1 MSEIAAVMVLA
12 AGRGERM
19 RPLSGVLPKP
29 ALPLADGPVIGSALR
44 LAERTGADRI
54 VVNTWH
60 LGDRMAAAVAEAG
73 HSRLDVVL
81 SPETSLMGTAGGL
94 ALARDRGVLKT
105 TGPVLVVNGDG
116 CHDLDLNRL
125 VERHTLGGDAVTLGL
140 LPHPDPARWSRVL
153 VGAQERVIAIRPA
166 GKAEPHED
174 CRLYPGV
181 MVVSRK
187 SLDTLPSEP
196 GEIPERLWFP
206 ALETGSLGAATI
218 SGSWREVGTPA
229 DYHSVIMDQLAGG
242 NRVHPTAEIDRT
254 AEIENS
260 FIGRGVRIRDRAQ
273 VRHSVVVEG
282 AVVDTEASVDRSVL
296 LGSVCVSARCAVDR
310 EVRVGPLDAA

>member
-29 ALPLADGPVIGSALR
+29 ALPLVDGPVIGSALR
-44 LAERTGADRI
+44 LAERTGANRI

-73 HSRLDVVL
+73 HSRMNVVL

-105 TGPVLVVNGDG
+105 AGPVLVVNGDG
-116 CHDLDLNRL
+116 CHDLDLTRL
-125 VERHTLGGDAVTLGL
+125 VERHTVGGDAVTLGL
-140 LPHPDPARWSRVL
+140 LPHPDPTRWSRVL
-153 VGAQERVIAIRPA
+153 VGAEERVIAIRPA

-181 MVVSRK
+181 MAVSRK
-187 SLDTLPSEP
+187 SLDALPSGP

-242 NRVHPTAEIDRT
+242 NRIHPTAEIDRT
-254 AEIENS
+254 AEIENAY
-260 FIGRGVRIRDRAQ
+260 IGRGAKIRKRAQ

-296 LGSVCVSARCAVDR
+296 LGSVGVGAGCAIDG
-310 EVRVGPLDAA
+310 EVRVGPLETL